1 MIQLLKTIFG
11 FSRPERITRK
21 QIDQLSPVRLCRQFI
36 DGELVSDTECKILDI
51 IMYAVE
57 LHAEVHNGG
66 FNQYYYNSRGDR
78 CECALNTFILLGDD
92 RTADVVKR
100 ANGYFI
106 ANRNRLH
113 AAWED
118 GTKKSFCIGYK
129 EKLFDAF
136 DKEYYTLMN
145 SDNQLYELIGTYIKH
160 HPQEFLSE
168 EETRQRYDNS
178 E

>member
-1 MIQLLKTIFG
+1 M
-11 FSRPERITRK
+11 
-21 QIDQLSPVRLCRQFI
+21 QFP
-36 DGELVSDTECKILDI
+36 SILDSS
-51 IMYAVE
+51 
-57 LHAEVHNGG
+57 G
-66 FNQYYYNSRGDR
+66 NSCRIFTFSGRSLALDKKKKVIGGDR

-100 ANGYFI
+100 ANEYFV

-168 EETRQRYDNS
+168 EETRQRYDNN